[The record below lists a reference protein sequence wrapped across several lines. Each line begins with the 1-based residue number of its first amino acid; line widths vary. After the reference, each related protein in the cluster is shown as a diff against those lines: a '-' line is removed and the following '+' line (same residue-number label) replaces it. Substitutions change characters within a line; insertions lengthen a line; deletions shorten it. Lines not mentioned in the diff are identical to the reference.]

1 MKNSC
6 EYDSDQERNDAHQ
19 MFIND
24 YQEIRLK
31 FINYVDEIG
40 LKLDRKTEEFT
51 RERKFFME
59 EISDLK
65 EKNDK
70 LMKKAQETQENYKHE
85 IGRSYHNFA
94 CEQVNLICQKAYYNY
109 QLE

>member
-1 MKNSC
+1 
-6 EYDSDQERNDAHQ
+6 

-65 EKNDK
+65 EKNHK
-70 LMKKAQETQENYKHE
+70 LMKKA
-85 IGRSYHNFA
+85 
-94 CEQVNLICQKAYYNY
+94 
-109 QLE
+109 